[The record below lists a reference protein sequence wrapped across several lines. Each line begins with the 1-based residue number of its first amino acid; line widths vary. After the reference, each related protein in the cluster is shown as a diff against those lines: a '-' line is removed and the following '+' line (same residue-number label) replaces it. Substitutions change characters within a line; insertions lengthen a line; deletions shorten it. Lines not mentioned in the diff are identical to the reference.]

1 MPNRFRYQSGL
12 GRADAYVVSGRPFAS
27 GSLSASATAPLK
39 IEFPSVTRWVQ
50 IQNHDPSNTAEGDLK
65 CAFSR
70 NGLPSAAGTNY
81 FTLQDRGS
89 STPGHNVAF
98 FELKVTEM
106 WFEDSAEFDVVAG
119 LTTINVNEINTSGSM
134 NWSGSAGVG

>member
-1 MPNRFRYQSGL
+1 MSNAFRYQSGL
-12 GRADAYVVSGRPFAS
+12 GRADAYVVSGKPFCT
-27 GSLSASATAPLK
+27 GSLSAGATTPIK

-50 IQNHDPSNTAEGDLK
+50 IQNHDPSTGAGDLK

-70 NGLPSAAGTNY
+70 NGLPSAGGTNY

-119 LTTINVNEINTSGSM
+119 LTGINKNELSFGGVI
-134 NWSGSAGVG
+134 NWSGSEGVG